1 VANARWK
8 TVLRKTKYQVDKKGK
23 KMENQ
28 IVCPHCK
35 KTISNNPVIEDA
47 AKGEGSDS
55 QTITCDCGER
65 ITYWQITA
73 QLREQ
78 KTTGRKFKNWVGSL
92 FHGGS

>member
-1 VANARWK
+1 
-8 TVLRKTKYQVDKKGK
+8 
-23 KMENQ
+23 MENQ

-35 KTISNNPVIEDA
+35 KTISNNSIIEEA

-55 QTITCDCGER
+55 QSIICDCGER

-78 KTTGRKFKNWVGSL
+78 KTVGRKFKNWVRSIFHSGS
-92 FHGGS
+92 